1 MLKVAL
7 TGGIGSGKSTV
18 TQLFEKLG
26 TPVIDADI
34 IAHQLVEKGQP
45 ALKQIQQIFGDEII
59 RPDGSLN
66 RQKLREQVFSDK
78 TEKKKLESIL
88 HPLIYHRISALL
100 DKLSDN
106 YCIIS
111 IPLLFETQMAD
122 FVDRIVVIDCPLE
135 TQIERVKKR
144 DRLTEDRIMSIIDS
158 QVSRE
163 YRNARANDIIENR
176 SSLSNLAVQVKKL
189 HNLYNSLSVK

>member
-18 TQLFEKLG
+18 TQLFEELG
-26 TPVIDADI
+26 APVIDADI

-59 RPDGSLN
+59 LPDGSLN
-66 RQKLREQVFSDK
+66 RQKLREQVFSDETAK
-78 TEKKKLESIL
+78 NKLESIL
-88 HPLIYHRISALL
+88 HPLIYQCISTLL
-100 DKLSDN
+100 EKLSDN

-111 IPLLFETQMAD
+111 IPLLFETQMTD

-144 DRLTEDRIMSIIDS
+144 DQLTEDRIMSIIDS

-176 SSLSNLAVQVKKL
+176 STLSNLAVQVKKL

>member
-18 TQLFEKLG
+18 TQLFEELG

-34 IAHQLVEKGQP
+34 IAHQLVEKGKP
-45 ALKQIQQIFGDEII
+45 ALKQIQKTFGNEII
-59 RPDGSLN
+59 QPDGSLN
-66 RQKLREQVFSDK
+66 RQKLREQVFSNE
-78 TEKKKLESIL
+78 TQKKKLESIL
-88 HPLIYHRISALL
+88 HPLIYLRISTLL
-100 DKLSDN
+100 DKLNNN

-111 IPLLFETQMAD
+111 IPLLFETQMTD
-122 FVDRIVVIDCPLE
+122 FVDRIVVIDCPLA

-144 DRLTEDRIMSIIDS
+144 DQLTEDRIMSIIDS

-163 YRNARANDIIENR
+163 YRKARANDIIENG
-176 SSLSNLAVQVKKL
+176 STLSNLAVQVKKL